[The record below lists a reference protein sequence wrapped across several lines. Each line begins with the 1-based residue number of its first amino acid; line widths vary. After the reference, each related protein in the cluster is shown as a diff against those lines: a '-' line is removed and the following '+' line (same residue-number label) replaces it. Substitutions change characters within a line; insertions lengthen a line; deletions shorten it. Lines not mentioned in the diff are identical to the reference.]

1 MSGRALKA
9 YEDWR
14 HCIEVAC
21 GIEITPAFV
30 NERIAE
36 LSDADHSK
44 TRRFVE
50 TWGEAHRARVL
61 NWFEQARSEQQPAQ
75 TRR

>member
-1 MSGRALKA
+1 MSERPLKT

-21 GIEITPAFV
+21 GIEITPAFL
-30 NERIAE
+30 NARIAE
-36 LSDADHSK
+36 LSHADHSR

-50 TWGEAHRARVL
+50 VWGEAHRARVL
-61 NWFEQARSEQQPAQ
+61 NWFEQARNEQGPAQ
-75 TRR
+75 ADR